1 VGSIPRSFWLMPRQL
16 SGGCRRRFRMW
27 IFRCR
32 GLCPKGGPDGGIRVL
47 SEGDSDLHTIRDVA
61 RLAGVSVPTA
71 SKVLNKKGT
80 VSPKLTRRVLSAMEA
95 LDYQPDQVARSL
107 KVRQTKTIG
116 IVIPDITN
124 PFFTDVIR
132 GVENEARAHGYSL
145 ILTDSN
151 EDAAAEQENLNMLF
165 ARRVDG
171 VLLSPV
177 RAFSEPDRLTRRRFP
192 LVLFDRCS
200 AGFEGSAVVTDN
212 FQAAH
217 DATRHLIG
225 LGHVRIAII
234 TGRQDLPNAFDRL
247 EGCRRAFQE
256 AHLALREEYLRNGN
270 FQLEGGYQ
278 SALQLLNLPDPPTAI
293 FSSNNKMTLGLMR
306 ALAELHIACPERVSV
321 LGFDDFDWT
330 SNFSPRLTTVAQP
343 ALEMGK
349 QAVRMLVRKMQA
361 TLEGASRPDEEIV
374 ALKAELRIRDSTAPP
389 FDLHG

>member
-1 VGSIPRSFWLMPRQL
+1 M
-16 SGGCRRRFRMW
+16 
-27 IFRCR
+27 
-32 GLCPKGGPDGGIRVL
+32 
-47 SEGDSDLHTIRDVA
+47 HTIRDVA

-71 SKVLNKKGT
+71 SKVMNKKGT
-80 VSPKLTRRVLSAMEA
+80 VSPELTRRVLSAMEA

-107 KVRQTKTIG
+107 KVRHTKTIG

-132 GVENEARAHGYSL
+132 GVENRARAHGYSL

-151 EDAAAEQENLNMLF
+151 EDPAAEQENLNMLF

-171 VLLSPV
+171 VLLSPTV
-177 RAFSEPDRLTRRRFP
+177 AFSAQDRLTRRRFP

-200 AGFEGSAVVTDN
+200 MGFKGSAVVTDN
-212 FQAAH
+212 FQAAY
-217 DATRHLIG
+217 DATRHLID
-225 LGHVRIAII
+225 LGHERIAII
-234 TGRQDLPNAFDRL
+234 TGRPDLPNAFDRL

-256 AHLALREEYLRNGN
+256 AHLPLREEYLRNGD

-278 SALQLLNLPDPPTAI
+278 CSMELLRLPDPPTAI

-306 ALAELHIACPERVSV
+306 ALAELRIPCPERVSV

-330 SNFSPRLTTVAQP
+330 SNFSPRLTAVAQP

-349 QAVRMLVRKMQA
+349 QAVRMLVDKMQA
-361 TLEGASRPDEEIV
+361 TWEGVSSQEEKVV
-374 ALKAELRIRDSTAPP
+374 ALKAELRIRDSTGPP
-389 FDLHG
+389 FSRRG